1 MNQNPLQKYFR
12 QPKIYISL
20 PSKGVYNVPGFI
32 QGDVNNL
39 PVYGMTGMD
48 EIIMKTP
55 DAMMT
60 GEATARVIESCCP
73 AIKDANQLS
82 NIDTDIILAAIR
94 IATWGTNMAVTHN
107 CTNCG
112 HENHYDVDLSKI
124 VDHFSNAKFNTTV
137 VLKELTV
144 KLQPLTFKQVA
155 KFAVENY
162 TMQKSLQQI
171 NSIED
176 DNERQQL
183 MEDLYNQLAIM
194 RNEVFSLGIESV
206 QADGQVVT
214 ERDFINEWLKN
225 SDKDTFDAI
234 KKVIESNNDSWRTP
248 SMPVQCEECSSE
260 NSIRIEMDQ
269 ATFFGNA

>member
-1 MNQNPLQKYFR
+1 MSQNPLQKYFR

-60 GEATARVIESCCP
+60 GESTARIIESCCP
-73 AIKDANQLS
+73 AIKDANQLA
-82 NIDTDIILAAIR
+82 NIDTDAILAAIR
-94 IATWGTNMAVTHN
+94 IATWGTNMPVTHN
-107 CTNCG
+107 CPNCG
-112 HENHYDVDLSKI
+112 HENHYDVDLTKI
-124 VDHFSNAKFNTTV
+124 VEHFSNATFNTTV
-137 VLKELTV
+137 VLKDLTV

-155 KFAVENY
+155 EFAVKNY
-162 TMQKSLQQI
+162 AMQKTLQRI
-171 NSIED
+171 ALIED
-176 DNERQQL
+176 DVERQSL
-183 MEDLYNQLAIM
+183 MEDLYNQLAAM
-194 RNEVFSLGIESV
+194 RNEVFCLGIESV

-214 ERDFINEWLKN
+214 ERAFIEEWLKN

-234 KKVIESNNDSWRTP
+234 KKVIESNNNAWKTP
-248 SMPVQCEECSSE
+248 NMPVQCENCSSE
-260 NSIRIEMDQ
+260 NTIRVEMDQ